1 LRSALISA
9 EIQRV
14 LALPLSAL
22 SGRELVVRAYAV
34 IDKNQSLAGA
44 IEARK
49 LVDEALRREPDL
61 EPAFIARA
69 WFSDYENDVDPKP
82 DHDRIVREFD
92 ESTGRAISLDP
103 SDPVAWQMR
112 SFALIYLGRW
122 DAALEASAM
131 QIKLDPDDPDSYV
144 ARAWVVN
151 MTGRPGEAV
160 KLVERALAMNTP
172 NICSGRSLS
181 SSKRGR
187 RQPRTSPA
195 GTHPSRHEKRRLP
208 RGTR

>member
-1 LRSALISA
+1 MRSALISA

-22 SGRELVVRAYAV
+22 SARELILRADA
-34 IDKNQSLAGA
+34 ILDKNPSLAGVV
-44 IEARK
+44 EARK